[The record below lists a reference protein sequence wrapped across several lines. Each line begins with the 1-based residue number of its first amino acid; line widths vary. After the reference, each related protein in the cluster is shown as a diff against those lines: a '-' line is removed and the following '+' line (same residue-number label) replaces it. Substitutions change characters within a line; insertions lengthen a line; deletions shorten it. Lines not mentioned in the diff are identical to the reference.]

1 MINVKKITVFMVGLA
16 TVCSGLS
23 AQTVERPAEWTLSN
37 CIEYALQQNI
47 SVRKNRISAENIALI
62 DFVAFIAFLWLKI
75 GHNVAVSG

>member
-37 CIEYALQQNI
+37 CIEYALQ
-47 SVRKNRISAENIALI
+47 
-62 DFVAFIAFLWLKI
+62 
-75 GHNVAVSG
+75 